1 MPLPLRVYKY
11 EPFSARSLQNLKE
24 QVIYF
29 GSPMNFNDP
38 YDCAL
43 SPSVKEPS
51 DDEIERIRSS
61 YLSKPDLEP
70 KVRGSISTSSTTAL
84 RVMLLRI
91 GKKLLDIEILK
102 FLSTRG
108 ISCFSEVN
116 NSLLMW
122 SHYSGHFKGFCLE
135 FRTDLDLFQK
145 LRRVRYTAQMPE
157 VDIVP
162 MLCDDDF
169 EQVLDLYCTKA
180 LDWQYEQEWRCI
192 HSQGGTAYTY
202 PTDALTGIYMG
213 PEMPFSAFE
222 IIALILAGQ
231 NSHVQLWQ
239 GRRSKSEFTVDF
251 EPVTYTSH
259 LEARRLGILPR
270 SDA

>member
-1 MPLPLRVYKY
+1 MPLPLHVYKY

-24 QVIYF
+24 QVIFF
-29 GSPMNFNDP
+29 GSPMHFNDP

-43 SPSVKEPS
+43 EPSVKEPS
-51 DDEIERIRSS
+51 DEEVERIRSS
-61 YLSKPDLEP
+61 YLSRPDLEP
-70 KVRGSISTSSTTAL
+70 KVRRSFETSSVPTL
-84 RVMLLRI
+84 RIMLLRV
-91 GKKLLDIEILK
+91 GRKLLDTEISK
-102 FLSTRG
+102 FLSARG
-108 ISCFSEVN
+108 VSCFSEIN

-122 SHYSGHFKGFCLE
+122 SHYSGHFRGFCLE

-145 LRRVRYTAQMPE
+145 LRKVRYTTDMPE
-157 VDIVP
+157 VEIAP
-162 MLCDDDF
+162 MLCDDNF

-180 LDWQYEQEWRCI
+180 LDWQYEQEWRGI
-192 HSQGGTAYTY
+192 HSQAGTAYTY

-239 GRRSKSEFTVDF
+239 GRRSKSEFSVEF
-251 EPVTYTSH
+251 EQVAYTSH
-259 LEARRLGILPR
+259 LEAKRLGLLPP

>member
-1 MPLPLRVYKY
+1 MLFPQRVYKY
-11 EPFSARSLQNLKE
+11 EPFSVLSLQNLK
-24 QVIYF
+24 QQAIYF
-29 GSPMNFNDP
+29 GSPMRFNDP

-43 SPSVKEPS
+43 SPRVKEPN
-51 DDEIERIRSS
+51 DDEIEKIRSS
-61 YLSKPDLEP
+61 FRSKPDLDSKYRETL
-70 KVRGSISTSSTTAL
+70 VTSSTTAL
-84 RVMLLRI
+84 RDMMLRI
-91 GKKLLDIEILK
+91 GQKLLDTEISK
-102 FLSTRG
+102 FLSDRG
-108 ISCFSEVN
+108 VSCFSEIN

-145 LRRVRYTAQMPE
+145 LRKVRYTDQMPE

-180 LDWQYEQEWRCI
+180 LDWQYEQEWRVI
-192 HSQGGTAYTY
+192 HSQGGTSYTY

-213 PEMPFSAFE
+213 PEMDFSAFE

-231 NSHVQLWQ
+231 SSHVQLWQ
-239 GRRSKSEFTVDF
+239 GHRSKSEFAVEF

-259 LEARRLGILPR
+259 LEAKRLGLLPL

>member
-1 MPLPLRVYKY
+1 MTLPHRVYKY
-11 EPFSARSLQNLKE
+11 EPFSARSLQSLKE
-24 QVIYF
+24 QAIYF

-43 SPSVKEPS
+43 SPSIKEPS
-51 DDEIERIRSS
+51 DNDIENIRSR
-61 YLSKPDLEP
+61 YLSRVDLEP
-70 KVRGSISTSSTTAL
+70 KVRRCFEISSAATL
-84 RVMLLRI
+84 RIMLLRV
-91 GKKLLDIEILK
+91 GQGLLDTEISK

-108 ISCFSEVN
+108 VSCFSEVN
-116 NSLLMW
+116 SSLLMW
-122 SHYSGHFKGFCLE
+122 SHYGGHFKGFCLE

-145 LRRVRYTAQMPE
+145 LRKVRYTDQMPE
-157 VDIVP
+157 VEIGP

-180 LDWQYEQEWRCI
+180 LDWQYEQEWRGI
-192 HSQGGTAYTY
+192 HNQAGTGYTY
-202 PTDALTGIYMG
+202 PTDALTGIYLG

-222 IIALILAGQ
+222 IVALIVAGQ

-251 EPVTYTSH
+251 ESVKYTSH
-259 LEARRLGILPR
+259 LEAKRLGLLPHG
-270 SDA
+270 DA